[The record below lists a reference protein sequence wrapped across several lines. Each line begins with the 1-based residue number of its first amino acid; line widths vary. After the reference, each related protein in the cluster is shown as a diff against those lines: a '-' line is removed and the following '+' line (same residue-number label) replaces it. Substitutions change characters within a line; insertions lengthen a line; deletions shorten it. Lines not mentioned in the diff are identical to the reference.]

1 MISYKNPVDALTKTV
16 QNMVVSLK
24 KFMQQIAGK
33 KAPGPSTTFTIFHV
47 FYALELMAQKP
58 LGRNKLAEKLNVGDG
73 AVRTI
78 ISRLRDA
85 GLIETS
91 QVGCNL
97 TKKGL
102 EIWQQFEEIFPK
114 RMEIPRS
121 ELAESE
127 FNFAFLVKNNGQKV
141 GSGIDQRDAA
151 IIAGARKALVIVFKN
166 GHLCI
171 ESVSD
176 CIEQQFSKATGLV
189 LKELMPQD
197 NDVIIIAGADST
209 LRAKR
214 GAFAASWSLIGT

>member
-1 MISYKNPVDALTKTV
+1 MAA
-16 QNMVVSLK
+16 SLK

-91 QVGCNL
+91 KEGCNL

-102 EIWQQFEEIFPK
+102 EIWMQFEEIFPK
-114 RMEIPRS
+114 RVEIPRS
-121 ELAESE
+121 ELSESD
-127 FNFAFLVKNNGQKV
+127 FNFAFLVKNSGQKV
-141 GSGIDQRDAA
+141 KSGIDQRDAA
-151 IIAGARKALVIVFKN
+151 IIAGARKALVIVFRN
-166 GHLCI
+166 GHLWI

-176 CIEQQFSKATGLV
+176 CIENLYPKAASLI
-189 LKELMPQD
+189 LKELTPQND
-197 NDVIIIAGADST
+197 DVIIIAGADSV
-209 LRAKR
+209 LKAKR
-214 GAFAASWSLIGT
+214 GAFAASWSLIGI